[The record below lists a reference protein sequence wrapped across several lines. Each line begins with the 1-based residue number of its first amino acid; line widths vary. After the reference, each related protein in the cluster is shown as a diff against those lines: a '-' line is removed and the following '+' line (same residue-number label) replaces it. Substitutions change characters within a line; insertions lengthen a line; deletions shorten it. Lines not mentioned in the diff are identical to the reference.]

1 MPDKPHSPVIDRR
14 GMEAALRRAAQ
25 QARRTAAET
34 NTPVVYVKNGEIVEE
49 WVTLE
54 QIEREEAALRQ
65 DAGGSCPS

>member
-1 MPDKPHSPVIDRR
+1 MIDKLHDRGIKRR
-14 GMEAALRRAAQ
+14 GIEAALRRAAQ

-65 DAGGSCPS
+65 DAGG